1 MFGVSSLV
9 TSSILFEINCLIK
22 LNRCSMICQTAVST
36 FWTDIVRYTIVG
48 GPGILGLCGI
58 LLGTMVQSL

>member
-1 MFGVSSLV
+1 MLGVSSLV

-22 LNRCSMICQTAVST
+22 LNLCRMICLTAVST
-36 FWTDIVRYTIVG
+36 FWTDSVRYTMVG
-48 GPGILGLCGI
+48 GPGIFGLRGI